1 MKSFISEDDIEQ
13 AILQM
18 LESPEFGYDVVH
30 CDPSPEKME
39 VLPDGTGRSSKK
51 QCVLPVVLR
60 ESLTR
65 LNPEIPANKL
75 DEIAQDLVRD
85 YSGTDMTATN
95 YALYKKIRDGVR
107 VPFVKDGKPD
117 FGDCFAYRFANPEN
131 NTFTAVSQM
140 WIQGHYHFRR
150 PDVLVFI
157 NGLPL
162 ALSNSRTAPSRL
174 KKPTTRT
181 SRITGKKSRICSL

>member
-1 MKSFISEDDIEQ
+1 MKSSISEDDIEQ

-18 LESPEFGYDVVH
+18 LESPEFGYEVVR
-30 CDPSPEKME
+30 CNPSPEKMD

-51 QCVLPVVLR
+51 QCVLPGILR

-85 YSGTDMTATN
+85 YSGTDMVATN

-107 VPFVKDGKPD
+107 VP
-117 FGDCFAYRFANPEN
+117 
-131 NTFTAVSQM
+131 TASRILAM
-140 WIQGHYHFRR
+140 FRLSILPTPRTTRLLPFRR
-150 PDVLVFI
+150 CGFRGTIIFVAPMFWC
-157 NGLPL
+157 
-162 ALSNSRTAPSRL
+162 LSTDCR
-174 KKPTTRT
+174 
-181 SRITGKKSRICSL
+181 